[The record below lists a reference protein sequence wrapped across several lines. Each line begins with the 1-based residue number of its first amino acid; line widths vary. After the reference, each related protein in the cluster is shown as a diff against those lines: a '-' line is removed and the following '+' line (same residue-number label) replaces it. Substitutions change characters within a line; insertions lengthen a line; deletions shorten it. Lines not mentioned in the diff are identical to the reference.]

1 MKLPIFQVDA
11 FTDQVFKGN
20 PAAVIPLYS
29 WLSDVQMQKIAA
41 ENNLSETAFFV
52 PSNEGFHLR
61 WFTPGYEIELCG
73 HATLATAHVLWHEL
87 NYQQLELRF
96 QTKSGELVVSKT
108 GSQYQLD
115 FPEKTLRSFE
125 LSPSLREMIHAN
137 PIEVLENRKI
147 MVVLENERQVA
158 DFCGS
163 FLGLD
168 IQDGIIL
175 TAPGDQSGVDFV
187 SRYFVNPASGINEDP
202 VTGSAHCLL
211 IPYWSQRLNKTQ
223 LTARQISKRS
233 GDLLCQLRHGRV
245 LMTGSAVTYLSG
257 NIHLEQD

>member
-29 WLSDVQMQKIAA
+29 WLSDTQMQMIAA

-52 PSNEGFHLR
+52 PSNDGFHLR

-87 NYQQLELRF
+87 NYQNTELRF
-96 QTKSGELVVSKT
+96 QTMSGELLVTKT

-115 FPEKTLRSFE
+115 FPEKTLRPFE
-125 LSPSLREMIHAN
+125 LASPLRELIRAN
-137 PIEVLENRKI
+137 PVEVWENQKI
-147 MVVLENERQVA
+147 MVVLENEQQVA
-158 DFCGS
+158 DFHGS
-163 FLGLD
+163 FSGLD
-168 IQDGIIL
+168 IQSGVIL

-187 SRYFVNPASGINEDP
+187 SRFFVNPASGINEDP

-211 IPYWSQRLNKTQ
+211 TPYWSQRLNKTR

-233 GDLLCQLRHGRV
+233 GDLLCQLRQGRV

-257 NIHLEQD
+257 NIYLEQD